1 MPCRAIPCRPDPKNG
16 SRSPAPL
23 PRCGEERCCSPMS
36 GRRWSNKKCN
46 EEVNT
51 SNSPSTMSLDFV
63 NTACVVSETTGL
75 RE

>member
-1 MPCRAIPCRPDPKNG
+1 
-16 SRSPAPL
+16 
-23 PRCGEERCCSPMS
+23 MS

-63 NTACVVSETTGL
+63 NTACVVSETT
-75 RE
+75 RNT